1 MDLPELQHTFVF
13 NLIPQFL
20 TYNLQTMKSNQPF
33 KELVCDESKP
43 LRAFAMKLTQDH
55 EEANDL
61 VQDTLLKAIVNEEKF
76 SEGTNLKGWLYT
88 IMKNI
93 FINKYRRAMK
103 SNIFNDDTDNQY
115 YINSSNNASR
125 NEGDSNLVMKDVNN
139 ALSGLSEN
147 LRTPFL
153 LSYTGYKYEEISQ
166 KLQIPLGTVKVR
178 IHNARKE
185 LMQKLAVYRTK

>member
-1 MDLPELQHTFVF
+1 
-13 NLIPQFL
+13 
-20 TYNLQTMKSNQPF
+20 MKSTAPF
-33 KELVCDESKP
+33 KELVSEESKP
-43 LRAFAMKLTQDH
+43 LRAFALKLTHDQ

-61 VQDTLLKAIVNEEKF
+61 LQDTMLKAFVNEEKF

-103 SNIFNDDTDNQY
+103 SAVFNDDTDNQY
-115 YINSSNNASR
+115 YINSGSNISR
-125 NEGDSNLVMKDVNN
+125 NEGDSNLVMKDVSS
-139 ALSGLSEN
+139 AISDLSEN

-153 LSYTGYKYEEISQ
+153 LSYTGYKYEEIAHR
-166 KLQIPLGTVKVR
+166 LQIPLGTVKVR

-185 LMQKLAVYRTK
+185 LMKKLAVYKTK

>member
-1 MDLPELQHTFVF
+1 
-13 NLIPQFL
+13 
-20 TYNLQTMKSNQPF
+20 MKATIQF
-33 KELVCDESKP
+33 KEMVSGESKP

-61 VQDTLLKAIVNEEKF
+61 VQDTMLKAFVNEEKF

-115 YINSSNNASR
+115 YINSGKNASR
-125 NEGDSNLVMKDVNN
+125 NEGDSNLVMKDVNK
-139 ALSGLSEN
+139 ALAGLSEN

-153 LSYTGYKYEEISQ
+153 LSYTGYKYEEIAR

-185 LMQKLAVYRTK
+185 LMHKLDVYKTK

>member
-1 MDLPELQHTFVF
+1 MYSQNSYNVQ
-13 NLIPQFL
+13 II
-20 TYNLQTMKSNQPF
+20 NLQIMKSNLPF

-125 NEGDSNLVMKDVNN
+125 NEGDGNLVMKDVNN